1 MGLCLPGL
9 PPKPGLYYAVRKT
22 RMKEFEILRFG
33 TLNLR
38 QPSKEIANIDQ
49 AIVNLLDRLK
59 FTLHAKPGRA
69 AIAAPQIGK
78 NIRLTVIEYGN
89 GYEELIN
96 PVIVESTGRWV
107 DYEGCL
113 SLPGYSGRVAR
124 AEKITIRY
132 LDRDG
137 NERVVETKTRRDL
150 ARCYQHELDHFDG
163 VLYTDRLVDVWLV
176 DDYTDKKVQLA
187 FFGSSFGTPPIISTN
202 SLK

>member
-1 MGLCLPGL
+1 
-9 PPKPGLYYAVRKT
+9 
-22 RMKEFEILRFG
+22 MKELEILRFG
-33 TLNLR
+33 TPALR
-38 QPSKEIANIDQ
+38 LPSEEIANIDQ
-49 AIVNLLDRLK
+49 SIITLLDRLK

-89 GYEELIN
+89 GYEELLN
-96 PVIVESTGRWV
+96 PEIVESYGRYV

-124 AEKITIRY
+124 AERITIRY

-137 NERVVETKTRRDL
+137 NERFVETKTRRDL

-163 VLYTDRLVDVWLV
+163 ILYTDRLSDEWLI
-176 DDYTDKKVQLA
+176 DDYTENKVPLSLFA
-187 FFGSSFGTPPIISTN
+187 NSFGESPISISNT
-202 SLK
+202 

>member
-1 MGLCLPGL
+1 
-9 PPKPGLYYAVRKT
+9 
-22 RMKEFEILRFG
+22 MKELELLRFG
-33 TLNLR
+33 TPCLR
-38 QPSKEIANIDQ
+38 QPSAKVANIDQ
-49 AIVNLLDRLK
+49 SIINLLDRLK

-96 PVIVESTGRWV
+96 PEIVERSGQCV

-124 AEKITIRY
+124 AERITIRY
-132 LDRDG
+132 TDRDG
-137 NERVVETKTRRDL
+137 IERLVETKTRRDL

-163 VLYTDRLVDVWLV
+163 ILYTDRLADDWLI
-176 DDYTDKKVQLA
+176 DDYTEQKVPLSA
-187 FFGSSFGTPPIISTN
+187 FADAFGAPPVATGM
-202 SLK
+202 LR